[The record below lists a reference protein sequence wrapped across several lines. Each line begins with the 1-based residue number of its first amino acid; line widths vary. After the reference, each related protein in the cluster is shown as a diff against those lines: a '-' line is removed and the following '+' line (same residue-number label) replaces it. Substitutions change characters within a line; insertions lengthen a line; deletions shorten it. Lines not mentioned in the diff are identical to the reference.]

1 MKRIYYPITVSK
13 VAVAVMTLVVL
24 IAAVINGNEIVA
36 VFLSLAALILAM
48 LHFSVFEDTRDTHW
62 LNRVDFGLQ
71 FLTVIVT
78 IVRFLVI
85 SSPK

>member
-36 VFLSLAALILAM
+36 VFLALAALILAM
-48 LHFSVFEDTRDTHW
+48 CQ
-62 LNRVDFGLQ
+62 GQ
-71 FLTVIVT
+71 FKNVGF
-78 IVRFLVI
+78 RQ
-85 SSPK
+85 KEM

>member
-1 MKRIYYPITVSK
+1 
-13 VAVAVMTLVVL
+13 MTLVVL

-36 VFLSLAALILAM
+36 VFLALAALILAM
-48 LHFSVFEDTRDTHW
+48 LHFSVFEDTWDTQW
-62 LNRVDFGLQ
+62 LNRVDLGLQ

-85 SSPK
+85 STPK